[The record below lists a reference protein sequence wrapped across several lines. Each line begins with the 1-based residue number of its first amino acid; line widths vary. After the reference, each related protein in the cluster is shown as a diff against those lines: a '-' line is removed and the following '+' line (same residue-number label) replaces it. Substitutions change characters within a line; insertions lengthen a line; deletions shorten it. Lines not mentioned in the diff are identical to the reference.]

1 MINLFLDLDGTLAKF
16 NSKRNALKRF
26 DNEIGFFAN
35 LKPYKYIE
43 FVNEL
48 ATKENI
54 NVFIISATP
63 NEQAD
68 QDKLIWIEKHLNNIK
83 KENICFSR
91 IGENK
96 AKVIKN
102 KLNITID
109 KTCLLLDDY
118 TKNLI
123 EWQNLNGIGIKRI
136 TSLADNSTKKWQGL
150 CLKDLRQ
157 LSSLIMSIAAT
168 DWHFIYAAGRS
179 WSRRSA
185 LRILYILLIS
195 FF

>member
-1 MINLFLDLDGTLAKF
+1 MIMINLFLDLDGTLAKF

-43 FVNEL
+43 FVNTL
-48 ATKENI
+48 ALSGE
-54 NVFIISATP
+54 VSVYIISATP

-68 QDKLIWIEKHLNNIK
+68 KDKLVWIK
-83 KENICFSR
+83 KYLNQINDKNICFCR
-91 IGENK
+91 LNENK
-96 AKVIKN
+96 AKVIKD

-109 KTCLLLDDY
+109 NNCLLLDDY

-136 TSLADNSTKKWQGL
+136 TSKADNSRKLWKGH

-157 LSSLIMSIAAT
+157 LSILINSIVNA
-168 DWHFIYAAGRS
+168 
-179 WSRRSA
+179 
-185 LRILYILLIS
+185 
-195 FF
+195 

>member
-48 ATKENI
+48 ATKENV
-54 NVFIISATP
+54 NVYVISATP

-68 QDKLIWIEKHLNNIK
+68 KDKLVWIK
-83 KENICFSR
+83 KYLNQINDKNICFCR
-91 IGENK
+91 LNENK
-96 AKVIKN
+96 AKVIKD

-109 KTCLLLDDY
+109 NNCLLLDDY

-136 TSLADNSTKKWQGL
+136 TSKADNSTKKWQGL

-157 LSSLIMSIAAT
+157 LSSLIMSIAN
-168 DWHFIYAAGRS
+168 
-179 WSRRSA
+179 
-185 LRILYILLIS
+185 
-195 FF
+195 

>member
-26 DNEIGFFAN
+26 DNEVGFFAN

-48 ATKENI
+48 ATKENV
-54 NVFIISATP
+54 NVYVISATP

-68 QDKLIWIEKHLNNIK
+68 KDKLTWVNKYLDKIPQQ
-83 KENICFSR
+83 NICFSR
-91 IGENK
+91 LGENK
-96 AKVIKN
+96 ARVIKD

-109 KTCLLLDDY
+109 NNCLLLDDY

-136 TSLADNSTKKWQGL
+136 TSKADNSTKKWQGL

-157 LSSLIMSIAAT
+157 LSSLIMSIAN
-168 DWHFIYAAGRS
+168 
-179 WSRRSA
+179 
-185 LRILYILLIS
+185 
-195 FF
+195 

>member
-26 DNEIGFFAN
+26 DNEVGFFAN

-43 FVNEL
+43 VINTL
-48 ATKENI
+48 ATKENV
-54 NVFIISATP
+54 NVYVISATP

-68 QDKLIWIEKHLNNIK
+68 KDKLTWINKYLNKIPQQ
-83 KENICFSR
+83 NICFSR
-91 IGENK
+91 LGENK
-96 AKVIKN
+96 AKVIKD

-109 KTCLLLDDY
+109 NNCLLLDDY

-123 EWQNLNGIGIKRI
+123 EWENLNGIGIKRI
-136 TSLADNSTKKWQGL
+136 TSKADNSTKKWQGL

-157 LSSLIMSIAAT
+157 LSSLIMSIAN
-168 DWHFIYAAGRS
+168 
-179 WSRRSA
+179 
-185 LRILYILLIS
+185 
-195 FF
+195 